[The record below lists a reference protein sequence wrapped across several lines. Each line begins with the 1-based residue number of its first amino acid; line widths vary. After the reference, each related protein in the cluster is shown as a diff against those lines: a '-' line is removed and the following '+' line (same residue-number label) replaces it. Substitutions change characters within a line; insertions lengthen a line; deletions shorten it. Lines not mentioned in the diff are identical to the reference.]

1 MTTPEHMDRY
11 HEICSPIQVK
21 HYAPHRGKKPLTAL
35 AEMKQLGFQMLVI
48 GVDVS
53 MGSRRNWLGKE
64 IDDNILHEIKNWKA
78 IKG

>member
-1 MTTPEHMDRY
+1 
-11 HEICSPIQVK
+11 
-21 HYAPHRGKKPLTAL
+21 
-35 AEMKQLGFQMLVI
+35 MKQLGFQMLVI

-53 MGSRRNWLGKE
+53 MGFRKNWLGKE